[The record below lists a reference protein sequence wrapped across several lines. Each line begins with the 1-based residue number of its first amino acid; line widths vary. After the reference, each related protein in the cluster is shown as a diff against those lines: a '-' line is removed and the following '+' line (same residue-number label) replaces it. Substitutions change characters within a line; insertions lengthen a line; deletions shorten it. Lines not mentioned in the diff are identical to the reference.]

1 MTFQPPPYDPD
12 VPKLPTDSLKT
23 SQPQFENNFLQ
34 LYNNFLKNH
43 VELDAAS
50 SAGNHTII
58 QLIELAANDGIQT
71 DVGELSVYVQDV
83 VEQAD
88 QVFLAYQ
95 GQGQKFQYTNYQL
108 YKPEDNPGLQEKHF
122 SFLPGKI
129 LLYFGLIQPTLK
141 ANIIDLSP
149 YVARHIVSVSLC
161 PLAVGTNSF
170 FKPYVRLVTP
180 KDGIYQGIEII
191 NSAIGNAG
199 VGPPPD
205 RTPPDCYYMVM
216 ANI

>member
-1 MTFQPPPYDPD
+1 MTIQPPSYNPN
-12 VPKLPTDSLKT
+12 VPQFSSDALDI
-23 SQPQFENNFLQ
+23 SQPQFETNFLQ
-34 LYNNFLKNH
+34 LYNNFAKNH
-43 VELDAAS
+43 VELDAVS

-58 QLIELAANDGIQT
+58 QLVEQPANSGIQT
-71 DVGELSVYVQDV
+71 DLGELSVYVQDV
-83 VEQAD
+83 EQQTD

-108 YKPEDNPGLQEKHF
+108 YKPEDNPGVQEKHF

-129 LLYFGLIQPTLK
+129 LLYFGLFQPTLS

-149 YVARHIVSVSLC
+149 YVARHIITVSLC
-161 PLAVGTNSF
+161 PLANGTFSF
-170 FKPYVRLVTP
+170 FKPYVRLIAP
-180 KDGIYQGIEII
+180 KNGIYQGIEVI
-191 NSAIGNAG
+191 NSAIGNSG

-205 RTPPDCYYMVM
+205 RTAPNCYYVVM

>member
-1 MTFQPPPYDPD
+1 MTSPPLEPYNPD
-12 VPKLPTDSLKT
+12 VPQFPSNSLEK
-23 SQPQFENNFLQ
+23 SQPQFQLNFLQ
-34 LYNNFLKNH
+34 LYNNFEKNH
-43 VELDAAS
+43 VELDAAT
-50 SAGNHTII
+50 SAGNHTIV
-58 QLIELAANDGIQT
+58 QLIELEANSGIQT
-71 DVGELSVYVQDV
+71 DVGELSVYAQDV

-95 GQGQKFQYTNYQL
+95 GQGQKFQYTNYQI
-108 YKPEDNPGLQEKHF
+108 YKPEDNSFQEKYF
-122 SFLPGKI
+122 TFLPGKL
-129 LLYFGLIQPTLK
+129 LLYFGVIRPTLL
-141 ANIIDLSP
+141 ANKLDLSP
-149 YVARHIVSVSLC
+149 YVSKHIVSISLC

-170 FKPYVRLVTP
+170 FKPYVRTVSP
-180 KDGIYQGIEII
+180 INGIYQSIEII